1 MNTTVITDAIS
12 AGYLPVVSTIASG
25 EAGDADAVYNINA
38 DTAAAQIAAAL
49 GAEKL
54 LLMTDI
60 SGFLRDRQ
68 DESSLIPAVQVS
80 EVPMLKSS
88 GVISGGM
95 IPKVEC
101 CVEAVRRGVKQTNII
116 DGRIPHAILMEMFTN
131 EGCGT
136 MFI

>member
-1 MNTTVITDAIS
+1 MFPPSRRERRET
-12 AGYLPVVSTIASG
+12 PH
-25 EAGDADAVYNINA
+25 AVYNINA

-60 SGFLRDRQ
+60 SGLLRDRQ

>member
-1 MNTTVITDAIS
+1 
-12 AGYLPVVSTIASG
+12 
-25 EAGDADAVYNINA
+25 
-38 DTAAAQIAAAL
+38 
-49 GAEKL
+49 
-54 LLMTDI
+54 MTDI
-60 SGFLRDRQ
+60 SGLLRDRQ

>member
-1 MNTTVITDAIS
+1 MTIKKVWAVWFSGTGTT
-12 AGYLPVVSTIASG
+12 
-25 EAGDADAVYNINA
+25 EKAVTSVARNM
-38 DTAAAQIAAAL
+38 AAAL

-60 SGFLRDRQ
+60 SGLLRDRQ